1 MSENKVA
8 TALLHKLKPYIF
20 GVIKGNAVFC
30 VFYFALAFFMLK
42 TNAQSPAFYYLM
54 FLFIMLGGFVC
65 AVCVYKRVKGR
76 GFLTGII
83 SSVPYSL
90 VVFLIISAI
99 NGFEISV
106 KTLVVLLL
114 AVIGGFLGGVTAAN
128 TKI

>member
-8 TALLHKLKPYIF
+8 TALLHKLKPYIL
-20 GVIKGNAVFC
+20 GVIRGSVVFC
-30 VFYFALAFFMLK
+30 IFYFALAFFMLK

-54 FLFIMLGGFVC
+54 FLFIMLGSFVC
-65 AVCVYKRVKGR
+65 AVYVYKRVKGR

-99 NGFEISV
+99 NGFDISA
-106 KTLVVLLL
+106 KTFVVLLL
-114 AVIGGFLGGVTAAN
+114 AVTGGFLGGITAAN